1 MPEIGF
7 NWITPLES
15 PLHRTSE
22 FVKLKLT
29 VSGEIKLKN
38 KESEQKLLLTFTQ
51 KDPELSWEIKSE
63 LLLLDQLYTVDM
75 VSLGYS
81 LIDPSPE

>member
-7 NWITPLES
+7 NRIIPLES
-15 PLHRTSE
+15 PLHRTSD

-51 KDPELSWEIKSE
+51 
-63 LLLLDQLYTVDM
+63 
-75 VSLGYS
+75 
-81 LIDPSPE
+81 